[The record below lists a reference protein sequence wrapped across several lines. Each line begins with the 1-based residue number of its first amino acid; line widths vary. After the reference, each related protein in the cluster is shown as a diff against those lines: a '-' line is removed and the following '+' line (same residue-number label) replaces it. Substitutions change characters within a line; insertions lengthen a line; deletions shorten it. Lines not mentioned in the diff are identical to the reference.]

1 VLACKLR
8 ALKTDLK
15 KMELRDLWWLW
26 EEEKGVLVVGIWEL
40 DFIVEGQSLFEEEGQ
55 RKEYSK
61 DLERLLFFM
70 KKRVGGKNQGAMV
83 ERGW

>member
-1 VLACKLR
+1 
-8 ALKTDLK
+8 
-15 KMELRDLWWLW
+15 LW
-26 EEEKGVLVVGIWEL
+26 EEEKGVLVVGIREL
-40 DFIVEGQSLFEEEGQ
+40 DIIVEGQSLFEEERQ

-83 ERGW
+83 ERG

>member
-1 VLACKLR
+1 LACKLR

>member
-1 VLACKLR
+1 
-8 ALKTDLK
+8 
-15 KMELRDLWWLW
+15 
-26 EEEKGVLVVGIWEL
+26 
-40 DFIVEGQSLFEEEGQ
+40 LFEEEGQ

-83 ERGW
+83 ERG